1 MQASVLRPQ
10 TVFYST
16 AYESLGVLISHLLP
30 ERLVSHNSVSSYLAS
45 KETAGP
51 FIVVLRRFTTPWK
64 MNGWNPKMEV
74 VQMIFLFNLG

>member
-1 MQASVLRPQ
+1 MQAGVLRPQ

-51 FIVVLRRFTTPWK
+51 FI
-64 MNGWNPKMEV
+64 WNPKNGGCADELPF
-74 VQMIFLFNLG
+74 QLG